1 MRVQCPTKSIKCTE
15 SGNIVGYGKY
25 YRKSDRKIIQRYKC
39 THCLKHFSSAT
50 YADEVHQ
57 NKRHLN
63 NSILK
68 QLISGVSQRRI
79 ARLFGIHML
88 TVSRKLK
95 FLAEKIRAENFNQR
109 SEHTKI
115 IELQFDD
122 LETFE
127 HTKMK
132 PLSITLAVEKHT
144 RYIVGF
150 EVSRM
155 PAKGLLAKKSVK
167 KYGYRKDERKE
178 ARERLFRRIIKIVSK
193 TCLIESDEN
202 PHYPESVKAYF
213 PSSQH
218 ETFKGKRG
226 CVTGQGELKAT
237 SWDPLFSLNH
247 TCAMLRANINR
258 LFRKTW
264 CTTKKLQPLIDHIE
278 LYVWYH
284 NNVLIKDPSTK

>member
-1 MRVQCPTKSIKCTE
+1 MRVQCPSNSIRCAE
-15 SGNIVGYGKY
+15 FGSIVGYGKY
-25 YRKSDRKIIQRYKC
+25 YRKSDRKIVQRYKC
-39 THCLKHFSSAT
+39 THCLKHFSSST
-50 YADEVHQ
+50 FTPEIHQ

-63 NSILK
+63 EEIK
-68 QLISGVSQRRI
+68 KKLISGVSQRRI
-79 ARLFGIHML
+79 ARLLGIHMI
-88 TVSRKLK
+88 TVARKLK
-95 FLAEKIRAENFNQR
+95 FLAEQLRIENYNQR
-109 SEHTKI
+109 LKHAEI
-115 IELQFDD
+115 VELQFDD

-127 HTKMK
+127 HSKMK
-132 PLSITLAVEKHT
+132 PLSVTLAVEKHT
-144 RYIVGF
+144 RYVAGF

-155 PAKGLLAKKSVK
+155 PAKGLLAKRAIK

-178 ARERLFRRIIKIVSK
+178 ARERLFRRITRIVSRS
-193 TCLIESDEN
+193 CLIESDEN

-213 PSSQH
+213 PDSLY

-226 CVTGQGELKAT
+226 CVTGQGELKAVA
-237 SWDPLFSLNH
+237 WDPLFSLNH

-284 NNVLIKDPSTK
+284 NTVLIKEPSTK